1 MKSVTFEGC
10 VGHRRALR
18 IQEILGL
25 DYDVQEFELP
35 TRTVA
40 EAAAA
45 IGCKDAQIAKSLVF
59 RSGSGRSVLIVMCG
73 TNRVDTEKVAVI
85 VGEKITRADPVFVRE
100 RSGYAIG
107 GVPPVGHRTLPVT
120 VLDQDLLGF
129 NEVWA
134 SAGTPSAVFRLT
146 PGDLRTLTGADFH
159 DVAQLED

>member
-1 MKSVTFEGC
+1 MKC
-10 VGHRRALR
+10 VGHRSALR

-25 DYDVQEFELP
+25 DYEVQEFELP

-40 EAAAA
+40 EAARA
-45 IGCKDAQIAKSLVF
+45 IGCEDAQIAKSLVF

-73 TNRVDTEKVAVI
+73 TNRVDTAKVAVI
-85 VGEKITRADPVFVRE
+85 VGEKVTRAGPDFVRE

-129 NEVWA
+129 HEVGA
-134 SAGTPSAVFRLT
+134 VAGPPNAVFRLT
-146 PGDLRTLTGADFH
+146 LGDLRTLTGADFH
-159 DVAQLED
+159 DVAQLEG

>member
-1 MKSVTFEGC
+1 MKC
-10 VGHRRALR
+10 VGHRSALR

-25 DYDVQEFELP
+25 DYEVQEFELP

-40 EAAAA
+40 EAAGA
-45 IGCKDAQIAKSLVF
+45 IGCEDAQIAKSLVF
-59 RSGSGRSVLIVMCG
+59 RSGSGRSVLVVMCG
-73 TNRVDTEKVAVI
+73 TNRVDTAKVAVI
-85 VGEKITRADPVFVRE
+85 VGEKVTRADPDFVRE

-134 SAGTPSAVFRLT
+134 SAGTPNAVFRLT
-146 PGDLRTLTGADFH
+146 PDDLRTLTGADFH

>member
-1 MKSVTFEGC
+1 MKC
-10 VGHRRALR
+10 VGHKSALR
-18 IQEILGL
+18 IQEILGS
-25 DYDVQEFELP
+25 DYEVQEFELP

-59 RSGSGRSVLIVMCG
+59 RSGSGRSVLVVMCG
-73 TNRVDTEKVAVI
+73 TNRVDTAKVAVI
-85 VGEKITRADPVFVRE
+85 VGEKVSRADPDFVRE

-134 SAGTPSAVFRLT
+134 AAGTPDAVFCLT
-146 PGDLRTLTGADFH
+146 PSDLRTFTGADFH